1 MLDATQ
7 LRWASCM
14 YRRPAATLADAA
26 LTVPSVKKSG
36 INIVLDRV
44 GDVCMHLP
52 FCTVRQAAI
61 IAMALAVDQGGSAS
75 LHAPRNLHAREII
88 NQSDVQE
95 AYDYIV
101 AGGGLA
107 GLVIA
112 SRLSEDPN
120 VTVLVVEAGMSG
132 DAVASSV
139 STLKLP
145 PPCCD

>member
-1 MLDATQ
+1 
-7 LRWASCM
+7 
-14 YRRPAATLADAA
+14 
-26 LTVPSVKKSG
+26 
-36 INIVLDRV
+36 
-44 GDVCMHLP
+44 
-52 FCTVRQAAI
+52 
-61 IAMALAVDQGGSAS
+61 MALAEQGQTVSI
-75 LHAPRNLHAREII
+75 HAPRNLRAREII

-139 STLKLP
+139 STLKLA
-145 PPCCD
+145 PPCYEKCH